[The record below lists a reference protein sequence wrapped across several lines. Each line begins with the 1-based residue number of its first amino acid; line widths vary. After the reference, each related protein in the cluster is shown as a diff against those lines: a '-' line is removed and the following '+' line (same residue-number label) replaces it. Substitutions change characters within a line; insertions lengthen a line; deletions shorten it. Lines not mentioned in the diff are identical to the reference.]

1 MRFAPILVLFA
12 ACAHPI
18 GGPLEDARE
27 ARSLPSD
34 LEVTYREVGGPLGS
48 REVVVNQAGQLVL
61 RRWRPG
67 FVPAVDRPEQ
77 LLRNAG
83 DAEHDEDD
91 AVRLVSEISAS
102 EVLRLV
108 DLLVEIEGWKE
119 GSDDDL
125 PDAPVEGSRVSL
137 RVAIGSESSEVSEY
151 GRDLEANNR
160 LLKVRSLVEEWL
172 AAAPREQAP

>member
-1 MRFAPILVLFA
+1 M
-12 ACAHPI
+12 
-18 GGPLEDARE
+18 
-27 ARSLPSD
+27 
-34 LEVTYREVGGPLGS
+34 
-48 REVVVNQAGQLVL
+48 
-61 RRWRPG
+61 
-67 FVPAVDRPEQ
+67 
-77 LLRNAG
+77 
-83 DAEHDEDD
+83 
-91 AVRLVSEISAS
+91 
-102 EVLRLV
+102 